1 LIKSSLPAKGGFG
14 DIFSLM
20 IVTRA
25 QLYKVAYGRFAVG
38 AHNINNMEQ
47 CLGLFRGNDF
57 HGPGKIFVQEYAD
70 FIAHKNEELGLAGKL
85 DEVRASAKK

>member
-1 LIKSSLPAKGGFG
+1 
-14 DIFSLM
+14 M
-20 IVTRA
+20 IVTTA

-70 FIAHKNEELGLAGKL
+70 FIAHKNEKLGSDGKL
-85 DEVRASAKK
+85 DEVRATAKK